1 MLQLLEPKW
10 VEAVRAYC
18 QNRPEETLEITYYMM
33 QYVQDKSSTSKRDG
47 RLYVSL
53 NGDAVD
59 GLAFFNVKGVM
70 YISFSSDGM
79 FKKVDFLKAIHKE
92 QPTLIRGVKEQVER
106 VFYFLQRV
114 LKDFNF
120 TPTQLMVYKPSST
133 VAESGPLGLSG
144 QDGVN
149 LRCFHE
155 NLEPDQDIAV
165 VPAHKV
171 DWLLHAKFLMAVEQ
185 HFRTQTLTLNNLRHK
200 IHNRVDFDFYH
211 IAMHFGQVVG
221 QLICEFSTEDY
232 GIIGGLFVQPSFRNQ
247 GYASVL
253 CQTAA
258 AQICAMGKTP
268 ALYVATSNTGAI
280 ALYQKLG
287 FVVANAT
294 LDLSIK
300 L

>member
-10 VEAVRAYC
+10 VEAVQAYC
-18 QNRPEETLEITYYMM
+18 KNRPEETLEITYYMM
-33 QYVQDKSSTSKRDG
+33 QYQKDKSVTSKRDG
-47 RLYVSL
+47 KLYVSL
-53 NGDAVD
+53 NGEVVD

-92 QPTLIRGVKEQVER
+92 QPVLIRGVKEQVER

-120 TPTQLMVYKPSST
+120 TPTQLMVFKPTS
-133 VAESGPLGLSG
+133 LSNSDLE
-144 QDGVN
+144 QDGIN
-149 LRCFHE
+149 QIHE
-155 NLEPDQDIAV
+155 PLPYFQEAFQEDADIAI

-171 DWLLHAKFLMAVEQ
+171 DWLIHAKFLMAAEQ

-211 IAMHFGQVVG
+211 IATHYGQVVG
-221 QLICEFSTEDY
+221 QLICEFSTDDY
-232 GIIGGLFVQPSFRNQ
+232 AILGGLFVKQSFRNQ

-253 CQTAA
+253 CKTAA

-268 ALYVATSNTGAI
+268 ALYVATGNLSAI

-287 FVVANAT
+287 FVVANGT
-294 LDLSIK
+294 MDLSIK